1 MLQKLLFALE
11 VHFIMEDDKRPQTWH
26 FMLSKSIKIIP
37 GHLIRYPPDINQA
50 KVGPRTYST
59 QLMSTIT
66 LNRHPNPYLPTYLHT

>member
-37 GHLIRYPPDINQA
+37 GHLIPYPTVDINHA
-50 KVGPRTYST
+50 KVEPQPKDIFHIINVNDNS
-59 QLMSTIT
+59 
-66 LNRHPNPYLPTYLHT
+66 